1 MIISK
6 YLCSQDV
13 KTDVFSFLAELQHE
27 RCAVCGQCPSPAPA
41 AVTVSPVAGKVSGL
55 VSSLA
60 AAGANMSLLLAPLLT
75 LPRPAPDPALVD
87 TVR

>member
-13 KTDVFSFLAELQHE
+13 KTDVFSFLAALQHE

-41 AVTVSPVAGKVSGL
+41 PAPGSPVAAKVSGL

>member
-41 AVTVSPVAGKVSGL
+41 PGSPVAAKVSGL

>member
-27 RCAVCGQCPSPAPA
+27 RCAVCGQCPSPAPG
-41 AVTVSPVAGKVSGL
+41 SPVAAKVSGL